1 MPETAK
7 RLILVVDDDPNI
19 RKQMKWALM
28 KEYEVILA
36 GDRQTALALSQEHTP
51 GVMTLDLGLPPDQDG
66 STEGLR
72 TLQEMLQFNPAM
84 KIIVITGNQEKSN
97 ALKAIDIGAYDFHHK
112 PVDIEELKIVLR
124 RAYTVYDLEQE
135 IAGLRQLQ
143 DYDQAFE
150 GIIGESSAMRHIYS
164 MIEKV
169 ATTDTSV
176 LITGESGV
184 GKELIAKAIHSR
196 SLRKNHPFIPI
207 NCAAIPATL
216 LESELFGHER
226 GAFTDAHAQKIGKL
240 EMAHEGTLFLD
251 EMGELEHPLQAKLLR
266 FLQDQIIERLGGKK
280 PIQLNVRV
288 LAATN
293 RHLEESIQDGNFR
306 EDLYFRLNE
315 IHIRIPPL
323 RERGNDLLLLANQ
336 FLHRFAQENNR
347 TIKGFTQEAQQA
359 LLEYSWPG
367 NVRELR
373 SKVKRAV
380 VMADDVLVKPE
391 DLDIKRDTMPPP
403 TNLKEAR
410 EQLEQRLVC
419 EALERNQG
427 NITQAA
433 NELGVSRPTL
443 HDLMKKYTISKQDF
457 TP

>member
-1 MPETAK
+1 M
-7 RLILVVDDDPNI
+7 
-19 RKQMKWALM
+19 
-28 KEYEVILA
+28 
-36 GDRQTALALSQEHTP
+36 
-51 GVMTLDLGLPPDQDG
+51 
-66 STEGLR
+66 
-72 TLQEMLQFNPAM
+72 
-84 KIIVITGNQEKSN
+84 
-97 ALKAIDIGAYDFHHK
+97 
-112 PVDIEELKIVLR
+112 
-124 RAYTVYDLEQE
+124 
-135 IAGLRQLQ
+135 
-143 DYDQAFE
+143 
-150 GIIGESSAMRHIYS
+150 
-164 MIEKV
+164 
-169 ATTDTSV
+169 
-176 LITGESGV
+176 
-184 GKELIAKAIHSR
+184 
-196 SLRKNHPFIPI
+196 
-207 NCAAIPATL
+207 
-216 LESELFGHER
+216 
-226 GAFTDAHAQKIGKL
+226 
-240 EMAHEGTLFLD
+240 
-251 EMGELEHPLQAKLLR
+251 
-266 FLQDQIIERLGGKK
+266 
-280 PIQLNVRV
+280 
-288 LAATN
+288 
-293 RHLEESIQDGNFR
+293 
-306 EDLYFRLNE
+306 NE